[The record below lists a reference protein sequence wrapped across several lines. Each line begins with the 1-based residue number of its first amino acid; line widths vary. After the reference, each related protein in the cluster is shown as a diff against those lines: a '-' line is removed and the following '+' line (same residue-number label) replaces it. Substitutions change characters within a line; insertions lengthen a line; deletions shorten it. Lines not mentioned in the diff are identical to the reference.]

1 MTESIEATVHRLA
14 DEFAGALSPSSIAD
28 FEALHPADQVTVLRQ
43 LDGRHRI
50 ELAERLDDGRLALVL
65 GEMDAEDRGL
75 VADHLSSRRLSAVL
89 DRASPDTAADLLRQ
103 LDQPARNAVL
113 NDMAT
118 AAAVRP
124 LLGHEDDTAGGIML
138 PNVVALPG
146 AASVGSALQFL
157 RDSQPDPE
165 SVYYVYLV
173 DPDQKLLGVVGLR
186 SIVTAQP
193 STRLADIMDPQLVSV
208 PLGTD
213 QEQCA
218 RLLQRYKLIALP
230 VVDERGRLVGS
241 ITADDVIDIAEEEA
255 TEDMFRLVGIDEDE
269 RTTGPLRR
277 SVRRRLPWLLINIVT
292 ALLASAVV
300 GLFEPAIAQVAL
312 LAVFMPIVAGM
323 GGNATA
329 QTVTLVVRGL
339 ALGEIEPSDSW
350 RLLAREAAL
359 GSVHG
364 LVLGSITGALAF
376 AWKGDGWIGAI
387 LAAAILL
394 NLVTAALAG
403 AAVPFGLKLLRI
415 DPALASTVIVTTI
428 TDIAGFFFFL
438 GLATLLLIELT

>member
-1 MTESIEATVHRLA
+1 M
-14 DEFAGALSPSSIAD
+14 
-28 FEALHPADQVTVLRQ
+28 
-43 LDGRHRI
+43 
-50 ELAERLDDGRLALVL
+50 
-65 GEMDAEDRGL
+65 
-75 VADHLSSRRLSAVL
+75 L

-218 RLLQRYKLIALP
+218 SAPTTLQAHRP
-230 VVDERGRLVGS
+230 
-241 ITADDVIDIAEEEA
+241 
-255 TEDMFRLVGIDEDE
+255 
-269 RTTGPLRR
+269 
-277 SVRRRLPWLLINIVT
+277 
-292 ALLASAVV
+292 AS
-300 GLFEPAIAQVAL
+300 
-312 LAVFMPIVAGM
+312 
-323 GGNATA
+323 
-329 QTVTLVVRGL
+329 R
-339 ALGEIEPSDSW
+339 
-350 RLLAREAAL
+350 
-359 GSVHG
+359 
-364 LVLGSITGALAF
+364 
-376 AWKGDGWIGAI
+376 
-387 LAAAILL
+387 
-394 NLVTAALAG
+394 
-403 AAVPFGLKLLRI
+403 
-415 DPALASTVIVTTI
+415 
-428 TDIAGFFFFL
+428 
-438 GLATLLLIELT
+438 